1 MARMMTPEI
10 PSRLRSLFRSKF
22 VRDTLALQIGKIGVT
37 VSTLLA
43 ALLVARLLGVQ
54 AYGVWALAQSLF
66 SIAQVFD
73 LTGIITSTSTT
84 LPMAVGA
91 KDERRILDLLAVY
104 VQIMAVW
111 ALILLI
117 GLVLVAPPLAD
128 RSYGDSRAGLLAA
141 TLALTVLPDAL
152 YNLVITTLQSQR
164 AMTLLAGFQNV
175 NQFTFLVCTAGALL
189 ISPTPEGM
197 VGARLVY
204 SVTTMA
210 MALWLYARQRRRY
223 EVPYPAMGQIA
234 RRALGISPRPFL
246 GFGLMN
252 ALDKKVA
259 NLYTEIPLQLV
270 GIYAGTAAAGYLEV
284 GFKALSI
291 PALLGSAL
299 FDNLQAVV
307 PQAVGRGDYARLR
320 RDLLR
325 IVVGLAAAAAVFY
338 SGFALF
344 VPVFIPLVF
353 GTAWTLAVPAVVTLA
368 VYGGVTLVGGVFG
381 PLYRALNLM
390 RPILAIKVGALL
402 VILPGLGLLAQIS
415 AVESAWR
422 VNGLLAPTIP
432 LLEQNGAVVGA
443 WMVNGLM
450 IVSVGLTVAVSL
462 AALRRAA
469 QPSSVS

>member
-1 MARMMTPEI
+1 MTPEVF
-10 PSRLRSLFRSKF
+10 SHLRSLFRNKF

-37 VSTLLA
+37 ASTLLA

-73 LTGIITSTSTT
+73 LSGITTSTSTT

-91 KDERRILDLLAVY
+91 KDEKRILDLLAVY
-104 VQIMAVW
+104 VKVMAVW
-111 ALILLI
+111 AVILVV
-117 GLVLVAPPLAD
+117 GLVIAGPGIAAA
-128 RSYGDSRAGLLAA
+128 SYGDSRAGVLAA
-141 TLALTVLPDAL
+141 ALALAVLPDAL
-152 YNLVITTLQSQR
+152 YNLVITTLQGQR
-164 AMTLLAGFQNV
+164 AMTLLAAFQNI
-175 NQFTFLVCTAGALL
+175 NQFTLLVCTAGALA

-204 SVTTMA
+204 SVTTMT
-210 MALWLYARQRRRY
+210 MALWLYERQRRRY
-223 EVPYPAMGQIA
+223 EVPYPAMGQVA
-234 RRALGISPRPFL
+234 RRALRISPRPFL

-291 PALLGSAL
+291 PALLSSAL

-307 PQAVGRGDYARLR
+307 PQAVGRGEYARLR
-320 RDLLR
+320 HDLLR
-325 IVVGLAAAAAVFY
+325 IVVGMATASAVFY
-338 SGFALF
+338 SIFALL
-344 VPVFIPLVF
+344 VPVFVPMLF
-353 GTAWTLAVPAVVTLA
+353 GADWAVAVPVVVTLA
-368 VYGGVTLVGGVFG
+368 VYGAVTMVGGIFG

-402 VILPGLGLLAQIS
+402 VIVPGLWLLMQIS
-415 AVESAWR
+415 AVEAAWQ
-422 VNGLLAPTIP
+422 VNGLLAPTIA

-443 WMVNGLM
+443 WIVNGLM
-450 IVSVGLTVAVSL
+450 IVSVGLTVVVSL
-462 AALRRAA
+462 SALRKRG
-469 QPSSVS
+469 

>member
-1 MARMMTPEI
+1 MTRMMTPEVF
-10 PSRLRSLFRSKF
+10 SHLRSLFRNKF

-37 VSTLLA
+37 ASTLLA

-73 LTGIITSTSTT
+73 LSGITTSTSTT

-91 KDERRILDLLAVY
+91 KDEKRILDLLAVY
-104 VQIMAVW
+104 VKVMAVW
-111 ALILLI
+111 AVILVV
-117 GLVLVAPPLAD
+117 GLVIAGPGIAAA
-128 RSYGDSRAGLLAA
+128 SYGDSRAGVLAA
-141 TLALTVLPDAL
+141 ALALAVLPDAL
-152 YNLVITTLQSQR
+152 YNLVITTLQGQR
-164 AMTLLAGFQNV
+164 AMTLLAAFQNI
-175 NQFTFLVCTAGALL
+175 NQFTLLVCTAGALA

-204 SVTTMA
+204 SVTTMT
-210 MALWLYARQRRRY
+210 MALWLYERQRRRY
-223 EVPYPAMGQIA
+223 EVPYPAMGQVA
-234 RRALGISPRPFL
+234 RRALRISPRPFL

-291 PALLGSAL
+291 PALLSSAL

-307 PQAVGRGDYARLR
+307 PQAVGRGEYARLR
-320 RDLLR
+320 HDLLR
-325 IVVGLAAAAAVFY
+325 IVVGMATASAVFY
-338 SGFALF
+338 SIFALL
-344 VPVFIPLVF
+344 VPVFVPMLF
-353 GTAWTLAVPAVVTLA
+353 GADWAVAVPVVVTLA
-368 VYGGVTLVGGVFG
+368 VYGAVTMVGGIFG

-402 VILPGLGLLAQIS
+402 VIVPGLWLLMQIS
-415 AVESAWR
+415 AVEAAWQ
-422 VNGLLAPTIP
+422 VNGLLAPTIA

-443 WMVNGLM
+443 WIVNGLM
-450 IVSVGLTVAVSL
+450 IVSVGLTVVVSL
-462 AALRRAA
+462 SALRKRG
-469 QPSSVS
+469 

>member
-1 MARMMTPEI
+1 MMTPEVF
-10 PSRLRSLFRSKF
+10 SHLRSLFRNKF

-37 VSTLLA
+37 ASTLLA

-73 LTGIITSTSTT
+73 LSGITTSTSTT

-91 KDERRILDLLAVY
+91 KDEKRILDLLAVY
-104 VQIMAVW
+104 VKVMAVW
-111 ALILLI
+111 AVILVV
-117 GLVLVAPPLAD
+117 GLVIAGPGIAAA
-128 RSYGDSRAGLLAA
+128 SYGDSRAGVLAA
-141 TLALTVLPDAL
+141 ALALAVLPDAL
-152 YNLVITTLQSQR
+152 YNLVITTLQGQR
-164 AMTLLAGFQNV
+164 AMTLLAAFQNI
-175 NQFTFLVCTAGALL
+175 NQFTLLVCTAGALA

-204 SVTTMA
+204 SVTTMT
-210 MALWLYARQRRRY
+210 MALWLYERQRRRY
-223 EVPYPAMGQIA
+223 EVPYPAMGQVA
-234 RRALGISPRPFL
+234 RRALRISPRPFL

-291 PALLGSAL
+291 PALLSSAL

-307 PQAVGRGDYARLR
+307 PQAVGRGEYARLR
-320 RDLLR
+320 HDLLR
-325 IVVGLAAAAAVFY
+325 IVVGMATASAVFY
-338 SGFALF
+338 SIFALL
-344 VPVFIPLVF
+344 VPVFVPMLF
-353 GTAWTLAVPAVVTLA
+353 GADWAVAVPVVVTLA
-368 VYGGVTLVGGVFG
+368 VYGAVTMVGGIFG

-402 VILPGLGLLAQIS
+402 VIVPGLWLLMQIS
-415 AVESAWR
+415 AVEAAWQ
-422 VNGLLAPTIP
+422 VNGLLAPTIA

-443 WMVNGLM
+443 WIVNGLM
-450 IVSVGLTVAVSL
+450 IVSVGLTVVVSL
-462 AALRRAA
+462 SALRKRG
-469 QPSSVS
+469 

>member
-1 MARMMTPEI
+1 MARMTTPEV

-37 VSTLLA
+37 ASTLLA
-43 ALLVARLLGVQ
+43 AFLVARLLGVQ

-73 LTGIITSTSTT
+73 LTGIVVSTSTT

-91 KDERRILDLLAVY
+91 KDQKRVLDLLAVY
-104 VQIMAVW
+104 VKIMAVW
-111 ALILLI
+111 ALILLV
-117 GLVLVAPPLAD
+117 GLMIAAPRIAAA
-128 RSYGDSRAGLLAA
+128 SYGDSRAGVLAA
-141 TLALTVLPDAL
+141 TLALAVLPDAL

-175 NQFTFLVCTAGALL
+175 NQFTLLVCTAGALV

-210 MALWLYARQRRRY
+210 MALWLYQRQRRRY
-223 EVPYPAMGQIA
+223 EVPYPAMGEIA
-234 RRALGISPRPFL
+234 QRALRISPRPFL
-246 GFGLMN
+246 GFGLLN

-270 GIYAGTAAAGYLEV
+270 GIYAGTAAAGYLEL

-307 PQAVGRGDYARLR
+307 PQAVGRGDFARLR
-320 RDLLR
+320 RDMLR
-325 IVVGLAAAAAVFY
+325 IVIGLAAAAVLFY
-338 SGFALF
+338 SVFALL
-344 VPVFIPLVF
+344 VPVFVPLLF
-353 GTAWTLAVPAVVTLA
+353 GAAWTLAVPVVVTLA
-368 VYGGVTLVGGVFG
+368 VYGAVTLVGGVFG
-381 PLYRALNLM
+381 PLYRALNLL

-402 VILPGLGLLAQIS
+402 VILPGLWLLTQIG
-415 AVESAWR
+415 AVESAWQ

-432 LLEQNGAVVGA
+432 VLEQNGAVVGA
-443 WMVNGLM
+443 WIVNGLM
-450 IVSVGLTVAVSL
+450 MVSVGLTVAVSL
-462 AALRRAA
+462 TAL
-469 QPSSVS
+469 SSRD